1 MFIHIG
7 NRRIVSDKSIIGI
20 FNTET
25 LRQSLDNAIY
35 VEIVSSED
43 KTVVID
49 RDNNVLASKISPFT
63 VIRRTVLEEA
73 IWRRD
78 YD

>member
-25 LRQSLDNAIY
+25 LRHSIDNAMY
-35 VEIVSSED
+35 VENISSED

-49 RDNNVLASKISPFT
+49 RDNNVLVSKISPFT

>member
-7 NRRIVSDKSIIGI
+7 NRKIVSDRSIIGI

-25 LRQSLDNAIY
+25 LRLSIDNAIFLKN
-35 VEIVSSED
+35 VSSDD
-43 KTVVID
+43 KTVVIN
-49 RDNNVLASKISPFT
+49 RSNNVLVSKISPFT

-73 IWRRD
+73 IWRRN

>member
-25 LRQSLDNAIY
+25 LRHSLDNAIY